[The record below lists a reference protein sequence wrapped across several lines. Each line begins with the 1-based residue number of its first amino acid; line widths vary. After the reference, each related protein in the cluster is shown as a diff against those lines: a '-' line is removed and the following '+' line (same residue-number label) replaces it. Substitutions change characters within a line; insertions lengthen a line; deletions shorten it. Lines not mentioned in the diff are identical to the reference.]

1 MTIGQYVKSKKKM
14 SINKWIE
21 EIKADKLEQF
31 ERQILAVADRENKI
45 IINHKASFLKA
56 INKQGAD
63 NMKKILK
70 FWKEEK
76 TFIFMF
82 CFMVFLM
89 VGYVRAINTI
99 NELKIENQDLLEML
113 DYQIPTMEEN
123 D

>member
-1 MTIGQYVKSKKKM
+1 LIFVIKNKLKRGGQTPPQ
-14 SINKWIE
+14 NKG
-21 EIKADKLEQF
+21 KRGEQM
-31 ERQILAVADRENKI
+31 K
-45 IINHKASFLKA
+45 
-56 INKQGAD
+56 
-63 NMKKILK
+63 KKILK

-113 DYQIPTMEEN
+113 DYQIPTEEEN